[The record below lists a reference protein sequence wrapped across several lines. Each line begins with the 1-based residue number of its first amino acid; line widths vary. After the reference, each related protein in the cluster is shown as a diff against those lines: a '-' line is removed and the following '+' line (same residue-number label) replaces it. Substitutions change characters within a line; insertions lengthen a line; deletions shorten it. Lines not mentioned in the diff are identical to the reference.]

1 MSAITLEIPGD
12 LAERLRPVADR
23 IPQILQLGLR
33 ELQAGGQPQFTGAAE
48 VLEFLAR
55 LPEPADVLALRPSP
69 VLAARV
75 GELLEKNREQG
86 LSPAEAYEWS
96 QYEFL
101 EHLVRLAK
109 AHAAQR
115 IAAA

>member
-1 MSAITLEIPGD
+1 MSAITLEIPGE
-12 LAERLRPVADR
+12 LAEQLRPVADR
-23 IPQILQLGLR
+23 LPQILQLGLR
-33 ELQAGGQPQFTGAAE
+33 ELQACGQPQFTGAAE

-55 LPEPADVLALRPSP
+55 LPAPKDVLALRPAP
-69 VLAARV
+69 GLEARV
-75 GELLEKNREQG
+75 GELLAKNREQG
-86 LSPAEAYEWS
+86 LNPAEAREWS